1 MISKVREELE
11 DLDYLIDEQR
21 LSFDR
26 IDSSTVLME
35 GSIIFVD
42 GSKLEFTEFNSPDNH
57 DYRFHFMDE
66 TEDLIKRWDN
76 APHHDDVETF
86 PEHVHTEKGVEPS
99 KEKNLVEVLNLVED
113 IVLNTL

>member
-42 GSKLEFTEFNSPDNH
+42 GSRLEFTESNSPDKSGLPIPLH
-57 DYRFHFMDE
+57 
-66 TEDLIKRWDN
+66 
-76 APHHDDVETF
+76 
-86 PEHVHTEKGVEPS
+86 G
-99 KEKNLVEVLNLVED
+99 
-113 IVLNTL
+113 